1 MFVMKTGTCQRPPL
15 QWPQEVLAA
24 AVCFPYIVTLQPQV
38 LSVYSMVDLQHKQSV
53 NLQGVKGLLSTSGK
67 QATEKSF
74 PSCNCSIILKRR
86 CSCARQFAP
95 IQSIILAPERFS
107 KAQTNLPS
115 DGVLVYTERDIF
127 SLGLVPFHE
136 QIQALVQDERV
147 EEASLLLDGV
157 QARCPLY
164 SHKVKCN
171 F

>member
-24 AVCFPYIVTLQPQV
+24 TVCFPYIVTLQPQV

-67 QATEKSF
+67 QTTEKSF

-107 KAQTNLPS
+107 KSPNKSPFRWCVS
-115 DGVLVYTERDIF
+115 VHRERHF
-127 SLGLVPFHE
+127 QPRTGAFPR
-136 QIQALVQDERV
+136 ANP
-147 EEASLLLDGV
+147 GT
-157 QARCPLY
+157 CTG
-164 SHKVKCN
+164 
-171 F
+171 